1 MSDVRIASFAAGC
14 FWNIEDAF
22 RRLRGVLN
30 TAVGFSGGALENPE
44 YRDVAS
50 GKTGHAET
58 VRVQYDPGKLRYDE
72 LLELFWSCHDPSE
85 KRKPP
90 GQVGSQYRSII
101 FVHDVEQELAAKASL
116 ARLEAATRP
125 RRPIFTEIRP
135 VAIFYMA
142 ADYHQQY
149 LEKRR
154 LDR

>member
-1 MSDVRIASFAAGC
+1 MSEVRIATFAAGC
-14 FWNIEDAF
+14 FWNVEDAF
-22 RRLRGVLN
+22 RRRRGVLN
-30 TAVGFSGGALENPE
+30 TAVGFSGGSVENPE

-50 GKTGHAET
+50 GKTGHAEV
-58 VRVQYDPGKLRYDE
+58 VRVQYDPARIGYEE
-72 LLELFWSCHDPSE
+72 LLELFWSCHDASE

-101 FVHDVEQELAAKASL
+101 FVHDAEQELAAKSSLERLAASG
-116 ARLEAATRP
+116 RV
-125 RRPIFTEIRP
+125 RRPILTEI
-135 VAIFYMA
+135 AQASTFYMA